1 MRKLRRIL
9 PIVAA
14 VVLLLGVVSVVHAAA
29 TVSTVAITSNPGTDN
44 NYATGDT
51 ITVSLTFSEAVTVTG
66 TPYVVLDIGEQP
78 RHAAYSGDGSSTA
91 AQPFSY
97 TVLTG
102 DKDTDGVSLQANSL
116 TLNGGAILTTSD
128 STAATLT
135 HSAMTFANHNVDND
149 ITLVSNFGQT
159 GATDHITISATQSA
173 TVSFAALES
182 DVSTFYTLKEI
193 ALDVQTASPT
203 LDVTINVT
211 TTEANLGRQYDYVFS
226 GSVANTGRQVFV
238 IDDPY
243 QLHAGLKSS
252 SLAGF
257 TYEVTITG
265 SGDGTVEIGATAS
278 SGQDT
283 GGLAEWGIADPPPT
297 TTIPRFSLQGYEH
310 VNPFITHAE
319 IMSEP
324 EDGMSYKAGERIEVL
339 FIFNKFLIGTFPATA
354 DLWFGTGAA
363 QRREASLVTHYPQN
377 TFHHAVYA
385 YTVQS
390 GDADTDGILLG
401 ENPLGRNA
409 DFALA
414 LEPPTSG
421 VAPHVPVD
429 LTLSATQLGAGQLVD
444 GSQERAC
451 VEVACIQLT
460 VESVVETHSH
470 DSGFY
475 LRSDGHPFEYRG
487 ALSVNTFSYKGT
499 SSSFLRV
506 DVIEPDGELEYCARE
521 CVLISDPFLAVTTFP
536 DITSVA
542 DHLGFVDV
550 DGAVFHISEADTGFS
565 GTAFWWTN
573 PGFTWSDGDIVQ
585 IKLIE
590 NATAS
595 FDMASYTANEG
606 DSFDVTVTLSDSF
619 ENTRTLP
626 VVVTPNDS
634 ATEAD
639 YSVSPQELVF
649 APGETEKTFSVML
662 VDDTI
667 DDDDET
673 LTLSIDE
680 PHIKSGGTND
690 TATVNITDNDDPEV
704 AVQFGASAYSVTEG
718 GTVEVTVTLD
728 VDPERTVTVPLTV
741 TDQDGASPAD
751 YSGVPAGVTFDSGEI
766 SKTLTFSATQDDV
779 DDDGESVKLTFGTP
793 PPRVSAGTVNE
804 STVNIRDDD
813 DPQVSVSFGATSY
826 SVAEGSSVT
835 VRVTL
840 SADPARSVAIP
851 ITTMNEDGASNADY
865 SGVPANVIFASGE
878 TEQTITF
885 SATQDDVD
893 DDGESVKLAFGTPPP
908 RVSAGTPGE
917 TTVTIT
923 DDDIPSSVEVS
934 FGSAAYTVTE
944 GGTVDVTVILDDDPE
959 QTVTVPIGT
968 INEGGASGSDYSG
981 VPATVTF
988 SSGETEKTFTVTATE
1003 DNLEDG
1009 GERVKLSFV
1018 NLPPEATLGMTSE
1031 ATVTII
1037 NKAAQNSLTV
1047 AFQSVAY
1054 SVSEGNS
1061 VVVTV
1066 ILSAAPGSEVAVP
1079 LTVTEQGGASSEDYS
1094 GVPASVTFGPDER
1107 DQTFTVSATQDV
1119 VDDDEESVV
1128 IGFGTLSDGVSE
1140 GGVGNTTVDIR
1151 DDDDP
1156 AVVVSFGSATYTV
1169 TEGDTVDVT
1178 VTLDR
1183 DPERTVTIPIVTM
1196 GQDGASS
1203 IDYSG
1208 VPDSVTF
1215 NAGGPTEMT
1224 FTFTATQDT
1233 VDDEGES
1240 VLLGFGS
1247 DLSGGVSAGTPD
1259 ETTVA
1264 ITDDDPPEV
1273 SFGQSAYTVAEGG
1286 MVSVEVKLTSALG
1299 SAVTVPV
1306 THTPQSATSSTDYS
1320 GVPANVMFSAGET
1333 SKAFTFTATQDT
1345 ADDDGES
1352 VLLAFGTL
1360 PATVQTGTT
1369 TQTTVNITDDDDAPA
1384 GKVTL
1389 ELTPATI
1396 NESGT
1401 GNASTVTASVP
1412 SASSAA
1418 TTVTVSVN
1426 PTDTTTLTGNTT
1438 LSIPAGDT
1446 NSTGVVTITAVND
1459 DAYTG
1464 NRTVAVSGTAVNSV
1478 GITDPDDV
1486 TLTITDDDVP
1496 AGCESG
1502 DIWCGTV
1509 AYADRFPSDAAGR
1522 KPLRWYHLDSDV
1534 LEFVHNKFRYKV
1546 YTSSLGANPGGGT
1559 YVMPPFHIPERSTA
1573 RIGLGNLSATDPMGH
1588 WEMPNQDYLDWT
1600 LYISTNQGG
1609 ATLEAKL
1616 PFNEAKFCC
1625 GHKWRW
1631 YGLDLYALND
1641 AWAAGKE
1648 YQLRIVEDPRA
1659 DRTPEVLGPPL
1670 YLEALGVNR
1679 GSALVRWVRPQVR
1692 NDGAPPGVSYKVQWK
1707 AAAGEWGTP
1716 TVSEHVYVPLPG
1728 KEVLSWSIRGLT
1740 PGSAYDVRVI
1750 AVNEAGDSAPS
1761 NVLRVNTDQA
1771 FLTSQNQAANSP
1783 ATGGPG
1789 ITGRALAGE
1798 TLTATTS
1805 GIEDEDGLA
1814 DAVFAYQW
1822 IRQDLATLND
1832 TDIEGAI
1839 SSTYTVTAADEG
1851 KAIQVRVTFTD
1862 DAGNPESVTS
1872 DAMAVAVGLRLG
1884 SATLDGATLTL
1895 TYNDT
1900 LDTFVTLPPAAFTVS
1915 VNGGFRSVNAVSV
1928 AGASLTLTLA
1938 SAAQAGDTVTVDY
1951 AKPNGPDFIRDTQGR
1966 VAASFS
1972 GRAVSN
1978 DTPPPALTAAI
1989 HGAPESHDGQE
2000 DFTFELRF
2008 SEAPKTGFSDETLRD
2023 DAFRVTGGEVVGARQ
2038 LDPPGKVS
2046 WEISVS
2052 PASSGDV
2059 NVVLPVTEDCDADG
2073 AICTDDGTMLS
2084 SPLEFT
2090 VSGPTSEQASQQR
2103 QESTAATGS
2112 PTISGTVQVG
2122 QTLAASTTGIT
2133 DPDGT
2138 TNAAYSYQWIANDGT
2153 SDSDIADAT
2162 ASAYTLVAGDA
2173 GKMIKVRVTFTDDAG
2188 NEEILTSAATAAVAA
2203 AVPGVPGILSVSVND
2218 TGKLDVS
2225 WDAPDSNGG
2234 SAVTGY
2240 KVQWKEAADSWDT
2253 PAEVSETTVTGTSHT
2268 VTGLTDGMGYTFRV
2282 FAVNSAGDS
2291 SASDDASGTP
2301 RETTAP
2307 TVSSATVD
2315 GATLTV
2321 TFSEGLTETPLPAV
2335 TTFTANVGDN
2345 RRGVDSVAISGSTV
2359 TLTLASAVTSTDAV
2373 SVVYTVPSDAAAARL
2388 KDLSDNPA
2396 GSFTGQAVTNN
2407 TAAAQP
2413 LLTASIHDEPSSH
2426 DGQSEFTFEL
2436 QFSEEPKSGF
2446 SYTTMRDHVFTVTG
2460 GSVTGAR
2467 RLKSPS
2473 NVGWQINVV
2482 PDSNGDVTIVL
2493 PITEDCDAQGA
2504 ICTGDGDGRPL
2515 SNRLEI
2521 TVSGPTG

>member
-1 MRKLRRIL
+1 MESSPACRPHYKCQGEPELKIPSPRGGPHASRMQFPWSAPRTAPAGRAHALLARGL
-9 PIVAA
+9 PIIIIIIALAALVLSSVGHAQTLDPVLVSNTGQTAGSDLATATDRVSYAQSFTTGDHPDGYFLSSVEVGLKADSGVTAEVALWQTTRTTSFQRIGYFFLPNHILTTLSGVA
-14 VVLLLGVVSVVHAAA
+14 SIDDDAATLERFSANDVLLLPGTTYWIVVTRTGGADDGLSVATTSSEDAVDAGGMAGFSVGNNVWVPDPDHDHGWADYSGSVDASMKIGLRGSEATRPPGPYATNRNERSRAAA
-29 TVSTVAITSNPGTDN
+29 AETSSSTTRYATSFTTASNPDTHQLTSVLLGVAAEAGVSPRVAIHADASGGQPAASALTNGTLTAPAD
-44 NYATGDT
+44 
-51 ITVSLTFSEAVTVTG
+51 VSRVLGAPDRAEFTASTAISLAGG
-66 TPYVVLDIGEQP
+66 TRYWVVLDVGSGTGSLSVSTTASDVNDEIPQPQWSIGDTMK
-78 RHAAYSGDGSSTA
+78 AYSGTSWSNDSLGRTFRMALNGPTDQYTGPPFQFLREVRIGLPQVGVVVAAEIYDESFRIKNATWQWQRGDTSDGTFTDIPA
-91 AQPFSY
+91 AQGGRSRVYVPAAADLGKWLKVLVSY
-97 TVLTG
+97 ENAFGPGKMLSGVSGNAVLSQPIISNAGQISDLGYTLQEPTVNIAQAFTTGGNPSGYSLSGLRFGIAIDTVVDALSWALHADNAGEPAAEPLFAHIAVPPDSLDDDKTIFEDLVHPGFPLAPDTKYWAVLTASPLMEGTGEPDLGVAGISEFG
-102 DKDTDGVSLQANSL
+102 DRVILDGPAAELDPGSESGW
-116 TLNGGAILTTSD
+116 TLDFS
-128 STAATLT
+128 
-135 HSAMTFANHNVDND
+135 
-149 ITLVSNFGQT
+149 TLVSVEDPMSTEDWVPFTEAIMLTNNSKLVLRMSVLTHPEVTASFGQAAHT
-159 GATDHITISATQSA
+159 VAEGATQS
-173 TVSFAALES
+173 
-182 DVSTFYTLKEI
+182 
-193 ALDVQTASPT
+193 
-203 LDVTINVT
+203 
-211 TTEANLGRQYDYVFS
+211 
-226 GSVANTGRQVFV
+226 
-238 IDDPY
+238 
-243 QLHAGLKSS
+243 
-252 SLAGF
+252 
-257 TYEVTITG
+257 
-265 SGDGTVEIGATAS
+265 
-278 SGQDT
+278 
-283 GGLAEWGIADPPPT
+283 
-297 TTIPRFSLQGYEH
+297 
-310 VNPFITHAE
+310 
-319 IMSEP
+319 
-324 EDGMSYKAGERIEVL
+324 
-339 FIFNKFLIGTFPATA
+339 
-354 DLWFGTGAA
+354 
-363 QRREASLVTHYPQN
+363 
-377 TFHHAVYA
+377 
-385 YTVQS
+385 
-390 GDADTDGILLG
+390 
-401 ENPLGRNA
+401 
-409 DFALA
+409 
-414 LEPPTSG
+414 
-421 VAPHVPVD
+421 
-429 LTLSATQLGAGQLVD
+429 
-444 GSQERAC
+444 
-451 VEVACIQLT
+451 
-460 VESVVETHSH
+460 
-470 DSGFY
+470 
-475 LRSDGHPFEYRG
+475 
-487 ALSVNTFSYKGT
+487 
-499 SSSFLRV
+499 
-506 DVIEPDGELEYCARE
+506 
-521 CVLISDPFLAVTTFP
+521 
-536 DITSVA
+536 
-542 DHLGFVDV
+542 
-550 DGAVFHISEADTGFS
+550 
-565 GTAFWWTN
+565 
-573 PGFTWSDGDIVQ
+573 
-585 IKLIE
+585 
-590 NATAS
+590 
-595 FDMASYTANEG
+595 
-606 DSFDVTVTLSDSF
+606 VTVTLS
-619 ENTRTLP
+619 
-626 VVVTPNDS
+626 
-634 ATEAD
+634 A
-639 YSVSPQELVF
+639 
-649 APGETEKTFSVML
+649 
-662 VDDTI
+662 
-667 DDDDET
+667 
-673 LTLSIDE
+673 
-680 PHIKSGGTND
+680 
-690 TATVNITDNDDPEV
+690 
-704 AVQFGASAYSVTEG
+704 
-718 GTVEVTVTLD
+718 
-728 VDPERTVTVPLTV
+728 
-741 TDQDGASPAD
+741 
-751 YSGVPAGVTFDSGEI
+751 
-766 SKTLTFSATQDDV
+766 
-779 DDDGESVKLTFGTP
+779 
-793 PPRVSAGTVNE
+793 
-804 STVNIRDDD
+804 
-813 DPQVSVSFGATSY
+813 
-826 SVAEGSSVT
+826 
-835 VRVTL
+835 
-840 SADPARSVAIP
+840 
-851 ITTMNEDGASNADY
+851 
-865 SGVPANVIFASGE
+865 
-878 TEQTITF
+878 
-885 SATQDDVD
+885 
-893 DDGESVKLAFGTPPP
+893 
-908 RVSAGTPGE
+908 
-917 TTVTIT
+917 
-923 DDDIPSSVEVS
+923 
-934 FGSAAYTVTE
+934 
-944 GGTVDVTVILDDDPE
+944 
-959 QTVTVPIGT
+959 
-968 INEGGASGSDYSG
+968 
-981 VPATVTF
+981 
-988 SSGETEKTFTVTATE
+988 
-1003 DNLEDG
+1003 
-1009 GERVKLSFV
+1009 
-1018 NLPPEATLGMTSE
+1018 
-1031 ATVTII
+1031 
-1037 NKAAQNSLTV
+1037 
-1047 AFQSVAY
+1047 
-1054 SVSEGNS
+1054 
-1061 VVVTV
+1061 
-1066 ILSAAPGSEVAVP
+1066 
-1079 LTVTEQGGASSEDYS
+1079 
-1094 GVPASVTFGPDER
+1094 
-1107 DQTFTVSATQDV
+1107 
-1119 VDDDEESVV
+1119 
-1128 IGFGTLSDGVSE
+1128 
-1140 GGVGNTTVDIR
+1140 
-1151 DDDDP
+1151 
-1156 AVVVSFGSATYTV
+1156 
-1169 TEGDTVDVT
+1169 
-1178 VTLDR
+1178 

-1196 GQDGASS
+1196 GQDGATDA
-1203 IDYSG
+1203 DYSG

-1215 NAGGPTEMT
+1215 NAGGPTEQT
-1224 FTFTATQDT
+1224 FTFTAVQDT

-1259 ETTVA
+1259 ETTLA

-1273 SFGQSAYTVAEGG
+1273 SFGESAYTVAEGG

-1306 THTPQSATSSTDYS
+1306 THTPQSATSSDDYS

-1345 ADDDGES
+1345 VDDDGES
-1352 VLLAFGTL
+1352 VLLTFGTL

-1369 TQTTVNITDDDDAPA
+1369 TQTTVNITDDDDAAA

-1502 DIWCGTV
+1502 DILCSTV
-1509 AYADRFPSDAAGR
+1509 VEYADRFPSDAAGR
-1522 KPLRWYHLDSDV
+1522 KPLHWYHMDHDDQDM
-1534 LEFVHNKFRYKV
+1534 LEFTHKGIRYKV
-1546 YTSSLGANPGGGT
+1546 YTSSLGPNPGGGT
-1559 YVMPPFHIPERSTA
+1559 YVRPPFHIPERSTA

-1600 LYISTNQGG
+1600 LYISTNQDG

-1631 YGLDLYALND
+1631 YGLDLYELNV

-1648 YQLRIVEDPRA
+1648 YQLRIVQDPRA
-1659 DRTPEVLGPPL
+1659 DRTPEVLGLPL
-1670 YLEALGVNR
+1670 YLEAGVGR
-1679 GSALVRWVRPQVR
+1679 HYALVHWVRPQVR
-1692 NDGAPPGVSYKVQWK
+1692 NDGAPPGVRYKVQWK
-1707 AAAGEWGTP
+1707 AAAGEWGTA

-1728 KEVLSWSIRGLT
+1728 KEVLSWRISGLT

-1761 NVLRVNTDQA
+1761 NVLRVDTDQA
-1771 FLTSQNQAANSP
+1771 FLTSQNQAVNSP

-1789 ITGRALAGE
+1789 IIGNVWAGE

-1814 DAVFAYQW
+1814 DADFAYQW

-1839 SSTYTVTAADEG
+1839 SSTYTVTADDEG
-1851 KAIQVRVTFTD
+1851 KAMQVRVTFTD

-1872 DAMAVAVGLRLG
+1872 DAMAVAVGLRIG
-1884 SATLDGATLTL
+1884 SATLDGARLTL

-1900 LDTFVTLPPAAFTVS
+1900 LDSFVTLPPAAFTVS

-1928 AGASLTLTLA
+1928 AGASVTLTLA

-2008 SEAPKTGFSDETLRD
+2008 SEEPKTGFSDETLRA
-2023 DAFRVTGGEVVGARQ
+2023 DAFTVTGGEVVGARQ

-2059 NVVLPVTEDCDADG
+2059 NVVLPVTEDCDADV

-2090 VSGPTSEQASQQR
+2090 VSGPTSEQTSQQR
-2103 QESTAATGS
+2103 QENTAAMGS

-2133 DPDGT
+2133 DSDGT
-2138 TNAAYSYQWIANDGT
+2138 TNASYSHQWIANDGT

-2162 ASAYTLVAGDA
+2162 VSTYTLVAGDA
-2173 GKMIKVRVTFTDDAG
+2173 GKMIKVRVTFTDDGG
-2188 NEEILTSAATAAVAA
+2188 NEETLTSVATVAVAPT
-2203 AVPGVPGILSVSVND
+2203 VPGAPGILSVSVND

-2240 KVQWKEAADSWDT
+2240 KVQWKESSDSWDT

-2268 VTGLTDGMGYTFRV
+2268 VTGLTDGVEYTFRV
-2282 FAVNSAGDS
+2282 FAVNTVGDS

-2315 GATLTV
+2315 GATLTL

-2335 TTFTANVGDN
+2335 TTFTVNVGDN

-2359 TLTLASAVTSTDAV
+2359 TLTLASAATSTDAV
-2373 SVVYTVPSDAAAARL
+2373 SAGYTVPSDAAAARL

-2396 GSFTGQAVTNN
+2396 ESFTGQVVTNN
-2407 TAAAQP
+2407 TAAAP
-2413 LLTASIHDEPSSH
+2413 PPLTASIHDEPSSH

-2446 SYTTMRDHVFTVTG
+2446 SYKTMRDHVFTVTG
-2460 GSVTGAR
+2460 GSATGAR

>member
-1 MRKLRRIL
+1 M
-9 PIVAA
+9 
-14 VVLLLGVVSVVHAAA
+14 VLLLGVVSVVHAEA
-29 TVSTVAITSNPGTDN
+29 TVPGTDN

-51 ITVSLTFSEAVTVTG
+51 ITVTLTFSEAVTVTG
-66 TPYVVLDIGEQP
+66 TPYVVLDIGGQP
-78 RHAAYSGDGSSTA
+78 RHAAYSGDGSSMA

-97 TVLTG
+97 TVLPG

-128 STAATLT
+128 STAVTLI

-149 ITLVSNFGQT
+149 ITLVSNIDQT
-159 GATDHITISATQSA
+159 AATDHITISATESA
-173 TVSFAALES
+173 TVPFSLLTP
-182 DVSTFYTLKEI
+182 DVDDPLDYTLTEI
-193 ALDVQTASPT
+193 VLDVKTASPT
-203 LDVTINVT
+203 LDVTINVSST
-211 TTEANLGRQYDYVFS
+211 ATDLGSQFDYVFS
-226 GSVANTGRQVFV
+226 GSVANTGRQVFT

-243 QLHAGLKSS
+243 QLHARLKSVNLGS
-252 SLAGF
+252 Y
-257 TYEVTITG
+257 TYVMTITG
-265 SGDGTVEIGATAS
+265 SGAGTVAIGATAS

-283 GGLAEWGIADPPPT
+283 GSLAGWAIADPDPPT
-297 TTIPRFSLQGYEH
+297 NTTVPRFSLQGH
-310 VNPFITHAE
+310 GHANPSITHAE
-319 IMSEP
+319 IISEP
-324 EDGMSYKAGERIEVL
+324 EDGMSYKAGEQIAVL
-339 FIFNKFLIGTFPATA
+339 FVFNNFLSGTFPATA

-363 QRREASLVTHYPQN
+363 QRREASLVGQYAQGF
-377 TFHHAVYA
+377 FHHAVYA
-385 YTVQS
+385 YTVQI
-390 GDADTDGILLG
+390 GDQDTDGILLG

-414 LEPPTSG
+414 LEPSPFG
-421 VAPHVPVD
+421 VAPHVPAD

-444 GSQERAC
+444 GSQERTC
-451 VEVACIQLT
+451 VDIACIQLT
-460 VESVVETHSH
+460 VESVVETNSH
-470 DSGFY
+470 NSGFY
-475 LRSDGHPFEYRG
+475 LRSDDLPFEYRG
-487 ALSVNTFSYKGT
+487 ALSSQTFSYKGT
-499 SSSFLRV
+499 SASFLRV
-506 DVIEPDGELEYCARE
+506 DVIEPLGEFIYCGIE
-521 CVLISDPFLAVTTFP
+521 CVTISEPFLAMSTYP
-536 DITSVA
+536 EISSVA
-542 DHLGFVDV
+542 NRLGIVEV
-550 DGAVFHISEADTGFS
+550 DGAVFHLSEANIGS
-565 GTAFWWTN
+565 GGVTFWWTN
-573 PGFTWSDGDIVQ
+573 PGFEWSDGDIVQ
-585 IKLIE
+585 IRLIE

-595 FDMASYTANEG
+595 FDMASYTADEG

-626 VVVTPNDS
+626 VVVTPNGG
-634 ATEAD
+634 ATDAD
-639 YSVSPQELVF
+639 HSISPQELVF
-649 APGETEKTFSVML
+649 APGETEKTFSVTL

-704 AVQFGASAYSVTEG
+704 AVQFGASAYSVPEG
-718 GTVEVTVTLD
+718 STVEVTVTLD

-741 TDQDGASPAD
+741 TDQDGASP
-751 YSGVPAGVTFDSGEI
+751 
-766 SKTLTFSATQDDV
+766 
-779 DDDGESVKLTFGTP
+779 
-793 PPRVSAGTVNE
+793 
-804 STVNIRDDD
+804 
-813 DPQVSVSFGATSY
+813 
-826 SVAEGSSVT
+826 
-835 VRVTL
+835 
-840 SADPARSVAIP
+840 
-851 ITTMNEDGASNADY
+851 
-865 SGVPANVIFASGE
+865 
-878 TEQTITF
+878 
-885 SATQDDVD
+885 
-893 DDGESVKLAFGTPPP
+893 
-908 RVSAGTPGE
+908 
-917 TTVTIT
+917 
-923 DDDIPSSVEVS
+923 
-934 FGSAAYTVTE
+934 
-944 GGTVDVTVILDDDPE
+944 
-959 QTVTVPIGT
+959 
-968 INEGGASGSDYSG
+968 
-981 VPATVTF
+981 
-988 SSGETEKTFTVTATE
+988 
-1003 DNLEDG
+1003 
-1009 GERVKLSFV
+1009 
-1018 NLPPEATLGMTSE
+1018 
-1031 ATVTII
+1031 
-1037 NKAAQNSLTV
+1037 
-1047 AFQSVAY
+1047 
-1054 SVSEGNS
+1054 
-1061 VVVTV
+1061 
-1066 ILSAAPGSEVAVP
+1066 
-1079 LTVTEQGGASSEDYS
+1079 EDYS
-1094 GVPASVTFGPDER
+1094 GVPASVTFDAG
-1107 DQTFTVSATQDV
+1107 QLSSSFTFSAAQDD
-1119 VDDDEESVV
+1119 VDDD
-1128 IGFGTLSDGVSE
+1128 
-1140 GGVGNTTVDIR
+1140 N
-1151 DDDDP
+1151 
-1156 AVVVSFGSATYTV
+1156 
-1169 TEGDTVDVT
+1169 
-1178 VTLDR
+1178 
-1183 DPERTVTIPIVTM
+1183 
-1196 GQDGASS
+1196 
-1203 IDYSG
+1203 
-1208 VPDSVTF
+1208 
-1215 NAGGPTEMT
+1215 
-1224 FTFTATQDT
+1224 
-1233 VDDEGES
+1233 GES
-1240 VLLGFGS
+1240 V
-1247 DLSGGVSAGTPD
+1247 
-1259 ETTVA
+1259 
-1264 ITDDDPPEV
+1264 
-1273 SFGQSAYTVAEGG
+1273 
-1286 MVSVEVKLTSALG
+1286 KLT
-1299 SAVTVPV
+1299 
-1306 THTPQSATSSTDYS
+1306 
-1320 GVPANVMFSAGET
+1320 
-1333 SKAFTFTATQDT
+1333 
-1345 ADDDGES
+1345 
-1352 VLLAFGTL
+1352 FGTL
-1360 PATVQTGTT
+1360 PARVSEGAVNES
-1369 TQTTVNITDDDDAPA
+1369 TVNIR
-1384 GKVTL
+1384 
-1389 ELTPATI
+1389 
-1396 NESGT
+1396 
-1401 GNASTVTASVP
+1401 
-1412 SASSAA
+1412 
-1418 TTVTVSVN
+1418 
-1426 PTDTTTLTGNTT
+1426 DT
-1438 LSIPAGDT
+1438 
-1446 NSTGVVTITAVND
+1446 
-1459 DAYTG
+1459 
-1464 NRTVAVSGTAVNSV
+1464 
-1478 GITDPDDV
+1478 
-1486 TLTITDDDVP
+1486 P
-1496 AGCESG
+1496 AGCESS
-1502 DIWCGTV
+1502 DILCATV
-1509 AYADRFPSDAAGR
+1509 EYTDRFPSDAAGT
-1522 KPLRWYHLDSDV
+1522 KPLFWYHVDHDDQDM
-1534 LEFVHNKFRYKV
+1534 LEFVHNAFRYKV
-1546 YTSSLGANPGGGT
+1546 YTSSLGPNPGGGT

-1600 LYISTNQGG
+1600 LYISTNQDG

-1616 PFNEAKFCC
+1616 AFNEAKFCC

-1631 YGLDLYALND
+1631 YGLDLYALNV

-1692 NDGAPPGVSYKVQWK
+1692 NDGAPPGVRYKVQWK

-1716 TVSEHVYVPLPG
+1716 AVSEHVYVPRPG
-1728 KEVLSWSIRGLT
+1728 KEVLSWSIRWLT

-1761 NVLRVNTDQA
+1761 DVLRVNTDQA

-1789 ITGRALAGE
+1789 IMGRALAGE

-1839 SSTYTVTAADEG
+1839 SSTYTVTAAAEG

-1915 VNGGFRSVNAVSV
+1915 VNGGSRSVNAVSV
-1928 AGASLTLTLA
+1928 AGASVTLTLA

-2090 VSGPTSEQASQQR
+2090 VSGPTSQQTSQQR
-2103 QESTAATGS
+2103 QENTAATGS

-2133 DPDGT
+2133 DPDGL
-2138 TNAAYSYQWIANDGT
+2138 TNASYSYQWIANDGT

-2162 ASAYTLVAGDA
+2162 VSAYTLVAGDA

-2188 NEEILTSAATAAVAA
+2188 NEETLTSVATVAVAPT
-2203 AVPGVPGILSVSVND
+2203 VPGAPGILSVSVND

-2240 KVQWKEAADSWDT
+2240 KVQWKESSDSWDT

-2268 VTGLTDGMGYTFRV
+2268 VTGLTDGVGYTFRV
-2282 FAVNSAGDS
+2282 FAVNSAGDG

-2315 GATLTV
+2315 GATLTL

-2335 TTFTANVGDN
+2335 TTFTVNVGDN

-2359 TLTLASAVTSTDAV
+2359 TLTLASAATSTDAV
-2373 SVVYTVPSDAAAARL
+2373 TVGYTVPSDAAAARL

-2396 GSFTGQAVTNN
+2396 ESFTGQAVTNN
-2407 TAAAQP
+2407 TAAAPP

-2446 SYTTMRDHVFTVTG
+2446 SYKTMRDHAFTVTG
-2460 GSVTGAR
+2460 GSVDGAR
-2467 RLKSPS
+2467 RLVSGS
-2473 NVGWQINVV
+2473 NIEWQIKIR
-2482 PDSNGDVTIVL
+2482 PTSNGDVTIVL
-2493 PITEDCDAQGA
+2493 PITEDCTADGA
-2504 ICTGDGDGRPL
+2504 VCTGDGRPL

-2521 TVSGPTG
+2521 TVSGPGG

>member
-1 MRKLRRIL
+1 MQFPWSAPRTAPAGRAYALLARGLPLLLIALAALVLSSVGHAQTLDPVLVSNTGQTAGSDLATATDRVSYAQSFTTGDHPDGYFLSSVEVGLKADSGVTAEVALWWSSRGVRASRIGYHFSPNRRLATL
-9 PIVAA
+9 PGVSSIDNDASTLERFSA
-14 VVLLLGVVSVVHAAA
+14 NDVLLLSDTTYWIVVTRTGGADDGLSVATTSSEDAVDAGGMAGFSVGDNVWVPDPDIDEGWNDYSGSVDASMKIGLRGSEATRPPGPYATNRNELSRAAA
-29 TVSTVAITSNPGTDN
+29 AETSSSTSRYATSFTTASNPATHQLTSVLLGVAAEAGVSPRVAIHADASGSP
-44 NYATGDT
+44 AA
-51 ITVSLTFSEAVTVTG
+51 SAVTNG
-66 TPYVVLDIGEQP
+66 TLTAPADVSRVLGAPERAEFTASTAISLPGGTRYWVVLDVGSGTGSLSVSTTASDGIDLFSAGEWFIGDTMK
-78 RHAAYSGDGSSTA
+78 AYSGTSWSNDSLGRSFRMALNGPTQQVYFLKPPRLVIGLPQVGVGVVAEIEDVKKEDRSFRVKNATWQWQRGETSDGTFTDIPA
-91 AQPFSY
+91 AQGGTSRVYVPAAADLGKWLKALATYENAFGPGKSLSAVSDNPVLSQPIMSNAGQISDIGYILDDPDGAVNIAQAFTTGGNPSGYSLSGLRFGILKETDADAISWALYADADGEPAAEPLFAEIAVPSDSLDGDLRTFEDLVHPGFPLAPDTKYWAVLTSSPLMEGTGSTLGVAGISEWGDNVILDGPAAELDPGSASGWTLDFSTLSSPTEEWVTFTEALELHSQGKMVLRMSVLTHPEVTASFGQESY
-97 TVLTG
+97 TVAEG
-102 DKDTDGVSLQANSL
+102 
-116 TLNGGAILTTSD
+116 
-128 STAATLT
+128 
-135 HSAMTFANHNVDND
+135 
-149 ITLVSNFGQT
+149 
-159 GATDHITISATQSA
+159 ATQS
-173 TVSFAALES
+173 
-182 DVSTFYTLKEI
+182 
-193 ALDVQTASPT
+193 
-203 LDVTINVT
+203 
-211 TTEANLGRQYDYVFS
+211 
-226 GSVANTGRQVFV
+226 
-238 IDDPY
+238 
-243 QLHAGLKSS
+243 
-252 SLAGF
+252 
-257 TYEVTITG
+257 
-265 SGDGTVEIGATAS
+265 
-278 SGQDT
+278 
-283 GGLAEWGIADPPPT
+283 
-297 TTIPRFSLQGYEH
+297 
-310 VNPFITHAE
+310 
-319 IMSEP
+319 
-324 EDGMSYKAGERIEVL
+324 
-339 FIFNKFLIGTFPATA
+339 
-354 DLWFGTGAA
+354 
-363 QRREASLVTHYPQN
+363 
-377 TFHHAVYA
+377 
-385 YTVQS
+385 
-390 GDADTDGILLG
+390 
-401 ENPLGRNA
+401 
-409 DFALA
+409 
-414 LEPPTSG
+414 
-421 VAPHVPVD
+421 
-429 LTLSATQLGAGQLVD
+429 
-444 GSQERAC
+444 
-451 VEVACIQLT
+451 
-460 VESVVETHSH
+460 
-470 DSGFY
+470 
-475 LRSDGHPFEYRG
+475 
-487 ALSVNTFSYKGT
+487 
-499 SSSFLRV
+499 
-506 DVIEPDGELEYCARE
+506 
-521 CVLISDPFLAVTTFP
+521 
-536 DITSVA
+536 
-542 DHLGFVDV
+542 
-550 DGAVFHISEADTGFS
+550 
-565 GTAFWWTN
+565 
-573 PGFTWSDGDIVQ
+573 
-585 IKLIE
+585 
-590 NATAS
+590 
-595 FDMASYTANEG
+595 
-606 DSFDVTVTLSDSF
+606 VTVTLS
-619 ENTRTLP
+619 
-626 VVVTPNDS
+626 
-634 ATEAD
+634 A
-639 YSVSPQELVF
+639 
-649 APGETEKTFSVML
+649 
-662 VDDTI
+662 
-667 DDDDET
+667 
-673 LTLSIDE
+673 
-680 PHIKSGGTND
+680 
-690 TATVNITDNDDPEV
+690 
-704 AVQFGASAYSVTEG
+704 
-718 GTVEVTVTLD
+718 
-728 VDPERTVTVPLTV
+728 
-741 TDQDGASPAD
+741 
-751 YSGVPAGVTFDSGEI
+751 
-766 SKTLTFSATQDDV
+766 
-779 DDDGESVKLTFGTP
+779 
-793 PPRVSAGTVNE
+793 
-804 STVNIRDDD
+804 
-813 DPQVSVSFGATSY
+813 
-826 SVAEGSSVT
+826 
-835 VRVTL
+835 
-840 SADPARSVAIP
+840 
-851 ITTMNEDGASNADY
+851 
-865 SGVPANVIFASGE
+865 
-878 TEQTITF
+878 
-885 SATQDDVD
+885 
-893 DDGESVKLAFGTPPP
+893 
-908 RVSAGTPGE
+908 
-917 TTVTIT
+917 
-923 DDDIPSSVEVS
+923 
-934 FGSAAYTVTE
+934 
-944 GGTVDVTVILDDDPE
+944 
-959 QTVTVPIGT
+959 
-968 INEGGASGSDYSG
+968 
-981 VPATVTF
+981 
-988 SSGETEKTFTVTATE
+988 
-1003 DNLEDG
+1003 
-1009 GERVKLSFV
+1009 
-1018 NLPPEATLGMTSE
+1018 
-1031 ATVTII
+1031 
-1037 NKAAQNSLTV
+1037 
-1047 AFQSVAY
+1047 
-1054 SVSEGNS
+1054 
-1061 VVVTV
+1061 
-1066 ILSAAPGSEVAVP
+1066 
-1079 LTVTEQGGASSEDYS
+1079 
-1094 GVPASVTFGPDER
+1094 
-1107 DQTFTVSATQDV
+1107 
-1119 VDDDEESVV
+1119 
-1128 IGFGTLSDGVSE
+1128 
-1140 GGVGNTTVDIR
+1140 
-1151 DDDDP
+1151 
-1156 AVVVSFGSATYTV
+1156 
-1169 TEGDTVDVT
+1169 
-1178 VTLDR
+1178 

-1196 GQDGASS
+1196 EQDGATDA
-1203 IDYSG
+1203 DYSG

-1224 FTFTATQDT
+1224 FTFTAVQDT

-1247 DLSGGVSAGTPD
+1247 DLLGGVSAGTPD

-1306 THTPQSATSSTDYS
+1306 THTPQSATSSTAYS

-1401 GNASTVTASVP
+1401 GNASTVTASIP

-1502 DIWCGTV
+1502 DILCSTVV

-1522 KPLRWYHLDSDV
+1522 KPLHWYHVDHDDQDM
-1534 LEFVHNKFRYKV
+1534 LEFTHKGIRYKV
-1546 YTSSLGANPGGGT
+1546 YTSSLGANPGGGS

-1631 YGLDLYALND
+1631 YGLDLYELNV

-1670 YLEALGVNR
+1670 YLEAGVGR
-1679 GSALVRWVRPQVR
+1679 HYALVHWVRPQVR
-1692 NDGAPPGVSYKVQWK
+1692 NDGAPPGVRYKVQWK
-1707 AAAGEWGTP
+1707 AAAGEWDTP
-1716 TVSEHVYVPLPG
+1716 AVSEHVYVPLPG
-1728 KEVLSWSIRGLT
+1728 KEVLSWRISGLT

-1761 NVLRVNTDQA
+1761 NVLRVDTDPA
-1771 FLTSQNQAANSP
+1771 FLTSQNQAVNSP

-1798 TLTATTS
+1798 TLTATTD

-1851 KAIQVRVTFTD
+1851 KAMQVRVTFTD

-1872 DAMAVAVGLRLG
+1872 DAMAVAVGLRIG

-1900 LDTFVTLPPAAFTVS
+1900 LDSFVTLPPAAFTVS
-1915 VNGGFRSVNAVSV
+1915 VNGGSRSVNAVSV
-1928 AGASLTLTLA
+1928 AGASVTLTLA

-2008 SEAPKTGFSDETLRD
+2008 SEAPKTGFSDETLRA

-2073 AICTDDGTMLS
+2073 AICTGDGTMLS

-2090 VSGPTSEQASQQR
+2090 VSGPTSEQTSQQR
-2103 QESTAATGS
+2103 QENTAATGS

-2133 DPDGT
+2133 DSDGT
-2138 TNAAYSYQWIANDGT
+2138 TNASYSYQWIANDGT

-2162 ASAYTLVAGDA
+2162 VSTYTLVAGDA

-2188 NEEILTSAATAAVAA
+2188 NEETLTSVATVAVAPT
-2203 AVPGVPGILSVSVND
+2203 VPGAPGILSVSVND

-2240 KVQWKEAADSWDT
+2240 EVQWKESSDSWDT

-2268 VTGLTDGMGYTFRV
+2268 VTGLTDGVEYTFRV
-2282 FAVNSAGDS
+2282 FAVNSAGDG

-2315 GATLTV
+2315 GATLTL

-2335 TTFTANVGDN
+2335 TTFTVNVGDN

-2373 SVVYTVPSDAAAARL
+2373 TVVYTVPSDAAAARL
-2388 KDLSDNPA
+2388 KDLSANPA
-2396 GSFTGQAVTNN
+2396 ESFTGQAVTNN
-2407 TAAAQP
+2407 TAVAPP

-2436 QFSEEPKSGF
+2436 QFSEEPKEDF
-2446 SYTTMRDHVFTVTG
+2446 SYKTLRDHAFTVTRGTVKG
-2460 GSVTGAR
+2460 GTVDGAR
-2467 RLKSPS
+2467 RLVSGS
-2473 NVGWQINVV
+2473 NIEWQIKIR
-2482 PDSNGDVTIVL
+2482 PTSNGDVTIVL
-2493 PITEDCDAQGA
+2493 PITEDCTADGA
-2504 ICTGDGDGRPL
+2504 VCTGDGRPL

-2521 TVSGPTG
+2521 TVSGPGG